1 MRLLADSASGFLIS
15 RDATPAVA
23 IPIGRPVADDLRGVH
38 TIDQEYIMEMKVENK
53 GSDQEPEITEQPEE
67 QESKSAKGAGG
78 AAGANLSAASFTTY
92 YTWTANGVHPKVPF
106 ANANVKANSRVF
118 VNISEYSTDA
128 QHRFIGAARMAV
140 YNIAPY
146 DGGFLAWVDISW
158 GSPLHVRFDV
168 FVDP

>member
-53 GSDQEPEITEQPEE
+53 GSDQEQEVTEQPEE
-67 QESKSAKGAGG
+67 QESKSAKGAGA

-92 YTWTANGVHPKVPF
+92 YTWTANGVIHPVNF
-106 ANANVKANSRVF
+106 VNANVKANSRVF

-146 DGGFLAWVDISW
+146 DGGFLAWVEISW